1 MLFVYLLFFLVKI
14 VEATTGVLMIA
25 AYHEISS
32 VMAAMI
38 VGMAL
43 MRSSVQ
49 SARKLPNGVS
59 IFASLY

>member
-1 MLFVYLLFFLVKI
+1 MLFVYLMFFLVKI
-14 VEATTGVLMIA
+14 VEATTGVSMNA
-25 AYHEISS
+25 ACQEISS
-32 VMAAMI
+32 VMATMT

-59 IFASLY
+59 IFASHY